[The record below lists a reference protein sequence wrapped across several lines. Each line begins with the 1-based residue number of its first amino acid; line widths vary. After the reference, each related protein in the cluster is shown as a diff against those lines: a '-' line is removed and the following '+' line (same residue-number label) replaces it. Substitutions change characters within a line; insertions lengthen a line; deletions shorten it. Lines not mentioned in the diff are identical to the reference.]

1 MTRGQ
6 LARRVG
12 LNPETVRYYERL
24 GLLSGVIRSTRG
36 PHIYPPESVERLALI
51 VQARLLGIPLSL
63 VREMVGGTSSTALME
78 ELERRAQAVDILRA
92 HLRPRS

>member
-24 GLLSGVIRSTRG
+24 GLLSGVIRNTRG
-36 PHIYPPESVERLALI
+36 PHMYPTECIERLALI
-51 VQARLLGIPLSL
+51 AQARLLGIPLSL
-63 VREMVGGTSSTALME
+63 IREMVSGTHSNVLVE
-78 ELERRAQAVDILRA
+78 ELERRAQAVEIVRA